1 MYEIRRYLSCAF
13 VRTQAG
19 VTSRVKG
26 RFETRA
32 CTYVCTIYTPSS
44 YISNEIKLTGTMRE
58 IILSLYIY
66 MYIYMCKCYVSAFQ
80 IEALRDARKNFVISI
95 YFAHHWHPPSPGKFT
110 YVLTWIL
117 SPLNSAAG
125 SACLRG
131 RNRKERWNS
140 GRRLGR
146 VCTPPSDGGRQR
158 RRRVCIGWINWLG
171 GCKLEIW
178 TFVKRI
184 PDGGGI
190 RFGELWRENLI
201 EGIVGRFGIWVHFC
215 EKNNRIE
222 L

>member
-66 MYIYMCKCYVSAFQ
+66 ICIYICKCYVSAFQ

-131 RNRKERWNS
+131 RNRKRGGEVELGEKTWTS
-140 GRRLGR
+140 LYASIRRGTAEEEKGVYR
-146 VCTPPSDGGRQR
+146 VDQ
-158 RRRVCIGWINWLG
+158 L
-171 GCKLEIW
+171 
-178 TFVKRI
+178 
-184 PDGGGI
+184 I
-190 RFGELWRENLI
+190 RAL
-201 EGIVGRFGIWVHFC
+201 
-215 EKNNRIE
+215 
-222 L
+222 